1 MGAQGHQ
8 YLYIYMSLAPYLSY
22 EQLVKYIKLDSSYL
36 QNDKYKQEIQ
46 KEYEKNGLG
55 VYEIPLCVTENI
67 YNQIVASRTRV
78 IKISG
83 FGYCPDIDNMFL
95 TVSDPGT
102 GRYNIDIWEVDLI
115 TKNLENKFEMNIGN
129 WNVVYR
135 NDYKMFASN
144 ISIYFT
150 NIPTNPYYLQK
161 YRSSNF
167 TFIDALHMGISIKIN
182 SFVRG
187 YKYDCETFTFDL
199 TYGNQWFSHEICY
212 KKLNFHNYLSGKCRK
227 RSDIELGCYLSDCS
241 SD

>member
-1 MGAQGHQ
+1 MP
-8 YLYIYMSLAPYLSY
+8 IAPYLSH
-22 EQLVKYIKLDSSYL
+22 EQLVKYIDVDSSYL
-36 QNDKYKQEIQ
+36 ENDKYKQEIQ
-46 KEYEKNGLG
+46 KEYEKNGLRE
-55 VYEIPLCVTENI
+55 YEIPHCVTENI
-67 YNQIVASRTRV
+67 YNQIVASRTRI

-102 GRYNIDIWEVDLI
+102 GYYYIDIWEVDLI
-115 TKNLENKFEMNIGN
+115 TKNLENKFEMYIGN
-129 WNVVYR
+129 WNVVNR

-212 KKLNFHNYLSGKCRK
+212 KKLNFHNYLSGKYRK

>member
-1 MGAQGHQ
+1 
-8 YLYIYMSLAPYLSY
+8 
-22 EQLVKYIKLDSSYL
+22 
-36 QNDKYKQEIQ
+36 
-46 KEYEKNGLG
+46 
-55 VYEIPLCVTENI
+55 
-67 YNQIVASRTRV
+67 
-78 IKISG
+78 
-83 FGYCPDIDNMFL
+83 MFL

-102 GRYNIDIWEVDLI
+102 DRYNIDIWEVDLI
-115 TKNLENKFEMNIGN
+115 TKNLQNKFKINIGN

-167 TFIDALHMGISIKIN
+167 SFIDSLNMGISIQIN

-187 YKYDCETFTFDL
+187 YKYDCETFSFDL
-199 TYGNQWFSHEICY
+199 TCCNHICY
-212 KKLNFHNYLSGKCRK
+212 KKLNFHNYLSGKYRK
-227 RSDIELGCYLSDCS
+227 REDIELGDHLSDCL

>member
-1 MGAQGHQ
+1 MP
-8 YLYIYMSLAPYLSY
+8 IAPYLSY
-22 EQLVKYIKLDSSYL
+22 EQLVKYVDLDSSCL
-36 QNDKYKQEIQ
+36 ENDKYKNEIQ

-67 YNQIVASRTRV
+67 YNQIVASRTRI

-102 GRYNIDIWEVDLI
+102 DRYNIDIWEVDLI
-115 TKNLENKFEMNIGN
+115 TKNLQNKFEMNIGN

-150 NIPTNPYYLQK
+150 EIPKSTQLKEYYLEK
-161 YRSSNF
+161 KRWKRF
-167 TFIDALHMGISIKIN
+167 TFIDALHMGISIEIN
-182 SFVRG
+182 SFVTG
-187 YKYDCETFTFDL
+187 YKYDCEKFSFDL
-199 TYGNQWFSHEICY
+199 TYGNQWFSHKICY
-212 KKLNFHNYLSGKCRK
+212 KKLNFHNYLSGKYRK
-227 RSDIELGCYLSDCS
+227 REDIELGDHLSDCL

>member
-1 MGAQGHQ
+1 MP
-8 YLYIYMSLAPYLSY
+8 LASYLSY

-67 YNQIVASRTRV
+67 YNQIVASRTRI

-129 WNVVYR
+129 WNVVNR
-135 NDYKMFASN
+135 NHYKMFASN
-144 ISIYFT
+144 ISICLKS
-150 NIPTNPYYLQK
+150 NPKSLQLKEYYLEK
-161 YRSSNF
+161 YRSSSF
-167 TFIDALHMGISIKIN
+167 TFIDALHMGITIQIN
-182 SFVRG
+182 SFVID
-187 YKYDCETFTFDL
+187 YDFDCEILSFDL
-199 TYGNQWFSHEICY
+199 TYGNQWFSHVICY
-212 KKLNFHNYLSGKCRK
+212 EKLNFHNYLSRVYKK
-227 RSDIELGCYLSDCS
+227 RSKYFIFGDGLW
-241 SD
+241 